1 MMAAAVTDRFETVA
15 WVYNPSDLA
24 LLLSKFIQ
32 ADIFVHR
39 GSEGHITANP
49 GWTTALGGVAL
60 RVREDDAAAAR
71 ALLAE
76 LDPVPY
82 RERLF
87 PGLLPVF
94 LIMALFAI
102 GSPPRQIPTFLIG
115 DVAARPEG

>member
-1 MMAAAVTDRFETVA
+1 MAAAVTDRFETVA

-24 LLLSKFIQ
+24 LLLSKFIH

-39 GSEGHITANP
+39 GSLGHITADP
-49 GWTTALGGVAL
+49 GLTTALGGVEL
-60 RVREDDAAAAR
+60 RVREDDVGAAR

-76 LDPVPY
+76 LDPVPH

-87 PGLLPVF
+87 VGLLPVF

-102 GSPPRQIPTFLIG
+102 GPPPRQIPTFLLG
-115 DVAARPEG
+115 QATRDSRP

>member
-1 MMAAAVTDRFETVA
+1 MAAAVTDRFETVA

-24 LLLSKFIQ
+24 LILSKFIQ

-76 LDPVPY
+76 LDSIPHREPLHLGLVPI
-82 RERLF
+82 
-87 PGLLPVF
+87 F

-102 GSPPRQIPTFLIG
+102 GTPPRQIPTYVLGEF
-115 DVAARPEG
+115 AARAER

>member
-15 WVYNPSDLA
+15 WVYSPSDLA

-32 ADIFVHR
+32 AGIFVHR
-39 GSEGHITANP
+39 GSEGHITADP
-49 GWTTALGGVAL
+49 GWTTALGGVEL

-82 RERLF
+82 RERLYF
-87 PGLLPVF
+87 GLLPIFV
-94 LIMALFAI
+94 IMALFAI
-102 GSPPRQIPTFLIG
+102 GPPPRQIPTFVLAE
-115 DVAARPEG
+115 AARRVA